1 MSAPYL
7 EPSISVSSSGHTD
20 GLGRR
25 ELCFDRETGAMLE
38 RLHVRPELAAFAAA
52 IRDRVERLSMF
63 EDPRFARTY
72 AAELTP
78 SGELTVVSE
87 FVSGIR
93 LADLLD
99 AALEE
104 TVVPGVDAALGFLA
118 ESLSAVYA
126 LHQNTGFPHGL
137 IAPDRTV
144 FTAEGR
150 LLFLDPAYA
159 AVVDRLGLSRRR
171 LWTDFGVAAA
181 PGTGPGRLDI
191 AGDLSQAA
199 LVSVMLILGR
209 KLEDADYPDNV
220 PALLMEVVE
229 VAQIRGSGAFAGGL
243 QRLLQRLLPLPGRRP
258 YTSGEEALSDLR
270 QLLRK
275 EIGVD
280 ACQKALI
287 EFIRQLHPAQPPSF
301 PLSDD
306 DLLDDDGA
314 AVSFFEDDDDQPD
327 DESIVEFDL
336 DLDEHVERRPANRQD
351 DDDDVYDLSS
361 EDLNFGTLGV
371 PGGAA
376 AVSIAPGAR
385 FPEEPAE
392 SVATPENRAET
403 AEPAPV
409 PAEIPH
415 VEIQPEPAP
424 SESLAPVATS
434 SDSPVVE
441 AGNVAP
447 QAEPLDDLPAATVS
461 ESLEQPAAP
470 ALVDLAATVAEE
482 PAEIATPLAE
492 LTTVEEAPEE
502 TADVR
507 RTEASPVVGSET
519 VVEEAAPTVEMTV
532 EKEPAAEPL
541 ALQPIVETATEIV
554 AATPVAPGVEA
565 AIQEVAPQPSSSK
578 AGHHRRKRQQQKS
591 ARARKDKL
599 QSTAAKSETVAAQRP
614 AVPPTPAV
622 PAPAQPPAP
631 APSKSGWLIPHDKT
645 AKFETSSPELVP
657 TFQPTQGPPPAF
669 AAPPSFS
676 APSQPIVAFQPP
688 MAPPAAPP
696 QVAPLPVPGVQMPR
710 FGGPTAA
717 RPQPAAAPTPATPTP
732 TPMLEPVIRIA
743 PVKVKAEPP
752 AGYIPTPK
760 PRRPRRDVDQT
771 LEPVTPLPS
780 AFRGPTFQQEEPAR
794 SFPLKLAAAAIVLV
808 AVAVLVG
815 RAYLPGG
822 SLNKA
827 PVEAAP
833 VTLPPAEPEPP
844 SPTPAPGGIGQ
855 IVIKTEPAGAQV
867 LLDGK
872 AAGES
877 PVTLDTTPGRHVLT
891 FVSSSGSVKRTVKVV
906 AGKSVSVE
914 ASIFSGWLSVLA
926 PFVVDIA
933 EDGKSLG
940 TTEQGRLMLAPG
952 SHHVVLTNRDLGYRV
967 ERDVTVTAAEV
978 SSLRLEPTGQANF
991 NAIPWA
997 EVWADGR
1004 KIGDTPIAN
1013 HTLPLGTQEFVFR
1026 HPQFGE
1032 RKVTATIRAGQRSAI
1047 VVDFTKPQQP

>member
-7 EPSISVSSSGHTD
+7 APSISVSSSGHTD

-52 IRDRVERLSMF
+52 IRDRAERLSMF
-63 EDPRFARTY
+63 EDLHFARTY
-72 AAELTP
+72 TAERTP

-93 LADLLD
+93 VADLLD
-99 AALEE
+99 SALEE
-104 TVVPGVDAALGFLA
+104 TVVPGVDAALGFLT
-118 ESLSAVYA
+118 ESLSAADA

-137 IAPDRTV
+137 IAADRTV

-181 PGTGPGRLDI
+181 PGTGPARLDI

-258 YTSGEEALSDLR
+258 YASAEEALSDLR

-287 EFIRQLHPAQPPSF
+287 EFIRQLHPAQPPSL

-314 AVSFFEDDDDQPD
+314 AVAFLEDQDAQSD

-336 DLDEHVERRPANRQD
+336 DLDEHVERRPTNRQD
-351 DDDDVYDLSS
+351 DDDDDDVYELSS
-361 EDLNFGTLGV
+361 EDLNFGMLGV
-371 PGGAA
+371 PGGTAA
-376 AVSIAPGAR
+376 ISIAPRAR
-385 FPEEPAE
+385 FAEQPAEPA
-392 SVATPENRAET
+392 ATPENRVETAET
-403 AEPAPV
+403 APLPTAAPY
-409 PAEIPH
+409 
-415 VEIQPEPAP
+415 VETQPEPAP
-424 SESLAPVATS
+424 SETPAPVAVS
-434 SDSPVVE
+434 SDWPVVE
-441 AGNVAP
+441 ADNVAP
-447 QAEPLDDLPAATVS
+447 QAESRDDLPPATVP

-470 ALVDLAATVAEE
+470 ALSDLAATVADE
-482 PAEIATPLAE
+482 PADVATPPVE
-492 LTTVEEAPEE
+492 LTPADEAPADVEAVLVAEAPPIDASAPTGEEAPSVE
-502 TADVR
+502 T
-507 RTEASPVVGSET
+507 
-519 VVEEAAPTVEMTV
+519 TV
-532 EKEPAAEPL
+532 EKEPAAEPPPL
-541 ALQPIVETATEIV
+541 EPIVEAATEV
-554 AATPVAPGVEA
+554 VVATPVSPSVEPRVEEA
-565 AIQEVAPQPSSSK
+565 APQPPSSK
-578 AGHHRRKRQQQKS
+578 AGNHRRKRQQQKS

-599 QSTAAKSETVAAQRP
+599 QSTTSKSETVAQKP
-614 AVPPTPAV
+614 AAPPTPSV
-622 PAPAQPPAP
+622 PESAQAPAA
-631 APSKSGWLIPHDKT
+631 APSKSGWLVPPDKT
-645 AKFETSSPELVP
+645 AKFETSRPELTP
-657 TFQPTQGPPPAF
+657 TFQPAQPPAF
-669 AAPPSFS
+669 ASNAAPPTFS
-676 APSQPIVAFQPP
+676 PSQPIVAFQPP

-696 QVAPLPVPGVQMPR
+696 QVPALPIPGVQMPR
-710 FGGPTAA
+710 FGAPTAA
-717 RPQPAAAPTPATPTP
+717 RPQLAAAPTPAAPTPTP
-732 TPMLEPVIRIA
+732 TLEPVTRIA
-743 PVKVKAEPP
+743 PLKVKAEPP
-752 AGYIPTPK
+752 AGYVPTSK

-771 LEPVTPLPS
+771 LEPVMPLPG
-780 AFRGPTFQQEEPAR
+780 AFRGPSFQLEEPAR
-794 SFPLKLAAAAIVLV
+794 RFPWKLAAAALVLV
-808 AVAVLVG
+808 AAAILVG

-844 SPTPAPGGIGQ
+844 SSTPPPDGIGQ

-933 EDGKSLG
+933 EDGQSLG

-952 SHHVVLTNRDLGYRV
+952 SHHLVLTNQDLGYRV

-978 SSLRLEPTGQANF
+978 SSLRIEPTGQANF

-1013 HTLPLGTQEFVFR
+1013 HTLPLGTQEFLFR

-1032 RKVTATIRAGQRSAI
+1032 RKVTATIRAGQPSAV